1 MNKGILVD
9 VSEELEGIFYKRI
22 RSLDKLIKNYKQ
34 WSHIMNKLI
43 YFSAF
48 ILFSQFCVSN
58 SWASGAGFKMFGD
71 NVERSEENG
80 AYTANITVGQSF
92 EIIAKGW
99 AYPRLRDPE
108 AAKGSPMK
116 AEAGTWMFD
125 DKMFKLLKTQSDETQ
140 YKISLKATKLGQY
153 RIRFVGVVLGYNKA
167 CEILVNIS
175 RSKEE

>member
-1 MNKGILVD
+1 
-9 VSEELEGIFYKRI
+9 
-22 RSLDKLIKNYKQ
+22 
-34 WSHIMNKLI
+34 MNKLI

-71 NVERSEENG
+71 NIERSEVNG

-99 AYPRLRDPE
+99 AYPKSRDPE
-108 AAKGSPMK
+108 ATKGNPMK

-125 DKMFKLLKTQSDETQ
+125 DKMLKLLNTQSDDTQ
-140 YKISLKATKLGQY
+140 YKISLKATKPGQY
-153 RIRFVGVVLGYNKA
+153 KIRFVGVVLGYNKA

>member
-1 MNKGILVD
+1 MK
-9 VSEELEGIFYKRI
+9 
-22 RSLDKLIKNYKQ
+22 
-34 WSHIMNKLI
+34 KLI
-43 YFSAF
+43 YVSAF
-48 ILFSQFCVSN
+48 IVLCQFCVSN
-58 SWASGAGFKMFGD
+58 SWASGAGFKIFGAHI
-71 NVERSEENG
+71 ERPKIVNK
-80 AYTANITVGQSF
+80 AYTANITVGQSL